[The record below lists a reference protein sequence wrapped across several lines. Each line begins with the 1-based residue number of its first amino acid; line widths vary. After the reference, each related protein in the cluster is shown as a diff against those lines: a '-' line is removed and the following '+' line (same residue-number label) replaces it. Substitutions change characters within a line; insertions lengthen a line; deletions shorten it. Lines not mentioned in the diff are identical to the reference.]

1 MLLKPKLIIANIR
14 YSFPGAEIVYL
25 NNPYGF
31 YEIMRSIFPDAAPW
45 MYEEDIVVKIKNR
58 FFNISGE
65 VKGNFTPM
73 TQERINFLKKT
84 RNDRIYNRS
93 VTPVPAESGR
103 KKQEQIDPPNVVAVG
118 YYYGGK
124 HSPSYEDERKRLAKF
139 FGRKSSP
146 RKKR

>member
-103 KKQEQIDPPNVVAVG
+103 KNRNKLIHLMLWQWGTITVENTARLTKTSEKDLLNFL
-118 YYYGGK
+118 
-124 HSPSYEDERKRLAKF
+124 DENLVRE
-139 FGRKSSP
+139 
-146 RKKR
+146 KKR